1 MDDFKGEF
9 RYLQDEIEERAQE
22 SMENLENLPEVMCH
36 IFDQSEKVIQS
47 SKNNFLCEIDT
58 VINKQRD
65 SFKKDNET
73 KVPNFYERLSQKY
86 SQLQTATSSA
96 DQIPKSKLIE
106 ILSNY

>member
-22 SMENLENLPEVMCH
+22 SMENLENLPELMCQ
-36 IFDQSEKVIQS
+36 IFDQSEKGIHQS
-47 SKNNFLCEIDT
+47 KSNFLCEIDT

-73 KVPNFYERLSQKY
+73 KVPHFYERLS
-86 SQLQTATSSA
+86 
-96 DQIPKSKLIE
+96 
-106 ILSNY
+106 

>member
-22 SMENLENLPEVMCH
+22 SKDNLENLPELMCQ
-36 IFDQSEKVIQS
+36 IFDQSEKVIDVNKS
-47 SKNNFLCEIDT
+47 SFLQEVDV

-65 SFKKDNET
+65 SFRKDNET

-86 SQLQTATSSA
+86 SQLQ
-96 DQIPKSKLIE
+96 
-106 ILSNY
+106 